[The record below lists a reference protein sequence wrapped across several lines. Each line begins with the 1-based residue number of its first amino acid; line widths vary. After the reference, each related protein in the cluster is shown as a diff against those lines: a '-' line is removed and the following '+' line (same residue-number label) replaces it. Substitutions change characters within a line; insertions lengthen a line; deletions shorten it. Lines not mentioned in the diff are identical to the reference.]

1 MPAKDTVPVNH
12 KALRAAF
19 EARGLSQT
27 ELAKET
33 GISVSAVGRIL
44 KGSDTGLDS
53 AKALAK
59 ALKVPLAAIVAQK
72 EDDLPPLPSVVEY
85 LEQHAQDRKI
95 TPRERYYL
103 EHSRFK
109 AEPWLTMDTAFW
121 DSVLAMWRSVFKGLE
136 EKRRLRVCTTCASQG
151 DALAFL
157 S

>member
-1 MPAKDTVPVNH
+1 MPAKDTVQVNH

-33 GISVSAVGRIL
+33 GIHISTLGRIL
-44 KGSDTGLDS
+44 KGSDTSLDY

-59 ALKVPLAAIVAQK
+59 ALKVSLTAILEQK
-72 EDDLPPLPSVVEY
+72 DDWEPLPSVMEY

-95 TPRERYYL
+95 TARERYYL

-109 AEPWLTMDTAFW
+109 AEPFVVMDTEFW
-121 DSVLAMWRSVFKGLE
+121 DSVLAFWRSEFKRLD
-136 EKRRLRVCTTCASQG
+136 EK
-151 DALAFL
+151 
-157 S
+157 